1 MKHTLQLW
9 IRRVLIWRAQHLP
22 MQHFI
27 FVLSILVGLISGLVA
42 VVLKNSTHAIQAWIR
57 SERFEDYYQI
67 YYFAF
72 PLVGILLTVALVRV
86 FKLRAGEGIPS
97 AIEAI
102 SRQGGIIP
110 RSRMYTSF
118 LTSAITVGFGGSVGL
133 EGPAVGTGS
142 AIGSNLARW
151 MRLGFKQRIL
161 LIACATAGAIASIFG
176 APVAAIIFTL
186 ELFSIDLTLSS
197 LVPLLL
203 ASATGALTGLMMSD
217 GSKLFYAEGI
227 EAFDPVNLPYYL
239 LLGVACAL
247 VSLYFKRVFALSGR
261 LVLRWDNP
269 WAKAL
274 TGGVLLG
281 ALIFVMP
288 PLYGEGFGTIQSAL
302 KGEDWSILSQNWLGV
317 EAHNLLWSIGLLVGL
332 LLLKVT
338 AASLTVHAGGV
349 GGMFAPTLFM
359 GSILGLIFV
368 RGLEFAGIE
377 GLPVVHFVLIAMA
390 GLMAGVMHAPL
401 TAIFMISE
409 IGGGY
414 PLILP
419 LMMTSALSFFL
430 TRSWD
435 PNSIYTE
442 YLSQRGRLWTQSK
455 DKAVLTLI
463 NMEDALERD
472 LETLEPDSPL
482 PECQAALARCHR
494 NLVAILEDG
503 RMVGYI
509 TWEDIWRAQRE
520 DHSEVITAKDAMKSA
535 PARVQFGDPMEL
547 VLTQLEKTGMWYL
560 PVYEQA
566 TWIGLVSKSKLFE
579 AYRKQIQDLS
589 HEA

>member
-1 MKHTLQLW
+1 
-9 IRRVLIWRAQHLP
+9 

-42 VVLKNSTHAIQAWIR
+42 VILKNSTHAIQEWIR
-57 SERFEDYYQI
+57 SERFEDYYQL

-72 PLVGILLTVALVRV
+72 PLVGILLTVALVRT
-86 FKLRAGEGIPS
+86 FKLRTGEGIPS

-102 SRQGGIIP
+102 SRHGGIIP
-110 RSRMYTSF
+110 RSQIYTSF
-118 LTSAITVGFGGSVGL
+118 LTSVVTVGFGGSVGL

-151 MRLGFKQRIL
+151 LRLGFKQRIL

-227 EAFDPVNLPYYL
+227 EDFDPVNLPYYL

-261 LVLRWDNP
+261 LVMRWNNR
-269 WAKAL
+269 WAKAI

-288 PLYGEGFGTIQSAL
+288 PLYGEGFSTIQAAL
-302 KGEDWSILSQNWLGV
+302 RGDDWSILSQNWLGV
-317 EAHNLLWSIGLLVGL
+317 EADNLFWGIGLLIGL

-338 AASLTVHAGGV
+338 AASLTIHAGGI

-368 RGLEFAGIE
+368 RALELAGIND
-377 GLPVVHFVLIAMA
+377 LPAVHFVLIAMA
-390 GLMAGVMHAPL
+390 GLMAGTMHAPL

-419 LMMTSALSFFL
+419 LMMTSALAFFL

-442 YLSQRGRLWTQSK
+442 YLSQRGRQWTQSK
-455 DKAVLTLI
+455 DKAVLTLLD
-463 NMEDALERD
+463 MEDAMERD
-472 LETLEPDSPL
+472 IESVEPDTAL
-482 PECQAALARCHR
+482 YLCQATLARCHR
-494 NLVAILEDG
+494 NLIAVTEDG
-503 RMVGYI
+503 RMVGYL

-520 DHSEVITAKDAMKSA
+520 DHHEEVTAKDAMKSA
-535 PARVQFGDPMEL
+535 PARIQYNDPMEH
-547 VLTQLEKTGMWYL
+547 VLSQMEKTGMWYL
-560 PVYEQA
+560 PVYQDNK
-566 TWIGLVSKSKLFE
+566 WLGLVSKTKLFE
-579 AYRKQIQDLS
+579 AYRKQVQDLS
-589 HEA
+589 HES

>member
-1 MKHTLQLW
+1 MKHSLQLW
-9 IRRVLIWRAQHLP
+9 IRRILIWRAQHLP

-42 VVLKNSTHAIQAWIR
+42 VVLKNSTHAIQTWIR
-57 SERFEDYYQI
+57 SERFEDYYQL

-102 SRQGGIIP
+102 SRQGGVIP

-118 LTSAITVGFGGSVGL
+118 LTSAVTVGFGGSVGL

-161 LIACATAGAIASIFG
+161 LIACATAGAISSIFG

-203 ASATGALTGLMMSD
+203 ASATGALTGLMTSD

-261 LVLRWDNP
+261 LVMRWDNP

-288 PLYGEGFGTIQSAL
+288 PLYGEGFGTIQFAL

-368 RGLEFAGIE
+368 RSLEFAGID
-377 GLPVVHFVLIAMA
+377 GLPVVH
-390 GLMAGVMHAPL
+390 
-401 TAIFMISE
+401 
-409 IGGGY
+409 
-414 PLILP
+414 
-419 LMMTSALSFFL
+419 
-430 TRSWD
+430 
-435 PNSIYTE
+435 
-442 YLSQRGRLWTQSK
+442 
-455 DKAVLTLI
+455 
-463 NMEDALERD
+463 
-472 LETLEPDSPL
+472 
-482 PECQAALARCHR
+482 
-494 NLVAILEDG
+494 
-503 RMVGYI
+503 
-509 TWEDIWRAQRE
+509 
-520 DHSEVITAKDAMKSA
+520 
-535 PARVQFGDPMEL
+535 
-547 VLTQLEKTGMWYL
+547 
-560 PVYEQA
+560 
-566 TWIGLVSKSKLFE
+566 
-579 AYRKQIQDLS
+579 
-589 HEA
+589 